1 MPRLS
6 RRTALAFVAGAL
18 LVGAVLG
25 GRAAYAALG
34 DDVITACFKPSNGT
48 LYLVG
53 DGSRRADCQPGD
65 RPISWNAQGPAGQP
79 GVGVTSVALTPGA
92 DPNCP
97 LGGSKFTSVSGVT
110 YACNGGFSAESR
122 SPNGAFRIRLNDTG
136 IALEGPVGRINVT
149 TTGITVDAATTLAL
163 RGAFVDFDAVATMDV
178 DAGAQLTLD
187 APFVALR
194 GSGCGVLRATDLNP
208 VIGPGGGRVVVNFGG
223 SPFVRTGC

>member
-136 IALEGPVGRINVT
+136 IARDRSDGSMSRRPGSRWTPRRRSRSGARSSISTPSPRWTSTRVRNSRST
-149 TTGITVDAATTLAL
+149 RRSSRSAA
-163 RGAFVDFDAVATMDV
+163 
-178 DAGAQLTLD
+178 AGAACSARPT
-187 APFVALR
+187 
-194 GSGCGVLRATDLNP
+194 
-208 VIGPGGGRVVVNFGG
+208 
-223 SPFVRTGC
+223 